1 MSIDP
6 TSPDLHDRAEGRLRA
21 RPRLPVPAEPAA
33 ADAVA
38 AAAAAAA
45 VAVVETPNTSTP
57 GVLPPNLLEPSGSPA
72 VRTVRKV
79 LHRLLAPVFFAQTRS
94 TEEILSSLAE
104 LRRDTV
110 ELRRN
115 MVELRRDTV
124 ELRRD
129 TVELRHGT
137 VELRQRTHELALTIG
152 HIEAVLADIS
162 NRVLQ
167 QSRPSKGPTLDSRGA
182 NDSGTQ

>member
-6 TSPDLHDRAEGRLRA
+6 TSPDLHDRAAGRLRA

-124 ELRRD
+124 ELR
-129 TVELRHGT
+129 HGT